1 MGLVKFVWALF
12 SAPSDPRTRS
22 RGMFLRVCLAS
33 LMVGVIWAHF
43 SEIDQVVTAHGKVI
57 PQSRIQTVQ
66 HLEGGR
72 ITQIHVRAGQ
82 VVKADEV
89 MISLSPLEQNSDYQ
103 TQRYN
108 LLSLTAKVERLQAQY
123 AGRPLLFSATLQQNA
138 PEATINES
146 AIFQA
151 QQRQLEALLSSHDSL
166 VRQKEI
172 DIRDARSQLLG
183 LTRALEISQEEYSAT
198 RRLVERG
205 LEPRL
210 SELASER
217 VFTEARTRK
226 DGATEL
232 VNRRIAERE
241 EAIERKNVTLQD
253 SKSNLLAELTKVRTD
268 LHTLQNTVPVAAGKV
283 DRTSIRSPIGGVV
296 NRVLV
301 STEGG
306 GVVKPNDPV
315 IEIVPEGT
323 LLVLEVNL
331 LPSDIGFV
339 REGQAA
345 IIKLTAYDFSVY
357 GSMSGQVSVVSADTI
372 TNERGESF
380 YIVKIEA
387 SSQTFES
394 QGRHLPVIPGMA
406 AQVDIVTNK
415 RTVLSYL
422 MSPFTRAL
430 KAAFREK

>member
-1 MGLVKFVWALF
+1 MGFVKFIRAVF

-22 RGMFLRVCLAS
+22 TGLFLRVCFAS
-33 LMVGVIWAHF
+33 LVVGVIWAHF
-43 SEIDQVVTAHGKVI
+43 SKIDQVVTAQGKVI

-72 ITQIHVRAGQ
+72 ITQIHVRPGQ

-89 MISLSPLEQNSDYQ
+89 LISLSPLEQNSDYQ
-103 TQRYN
+103 TQLYN
-108 LLSLTAKVERLQAQY
+108 LLSLIAKVDRLQAQY
-123 AGRPLLFSATLQQNA
+123 AGRPLLFSATLQKDA
-138 PEATINES
+138 PDATVNEG
-146 AIFQA
+146 ALFEA
-151 QQRQLEALLSSHDSL
+151 QQRQLQALLSSHDSL

-172 DIRDARSQLLG
+172 DIRDARGQLQG
-183 LTRALEISQEEYSAT
+183 ATRALEISQEEYTAT
-198 RRLVERG
+198 RRLVEQG

-217 VFTEARTRK
+217 VFTEAGIRK
-226 DGATEL
+226 NGATEL

-241 EAIERKNVTLQD
+241 EALERKNVTLQD
-253 SKSNLLAELTKVRTD
+253 SKSNLLTELTKGRTD
-268 LHTLQNTVPVAAGKV
+268 LQTLQNTLPVAAGKV

-339 REGQAA
+339 RQGQDA
-345 IIKLTAYDFSVY
+345 IIKLTTYDFSVY
-357 GSMSGQVSVVSADTI
+357 GTMSGQVSVVSADTI

-415 RTVLSYL
+415 RTVLSYV